1 MLTRPLKKTAI
12 GNPAAEN
19 RVESRIYPSDGYKYT
34 TPRKKSLLFSA
45 TFRRFCYTRSKTP
58 EIDGKVREIGRKRE
72 RLLIVKKE
80 EKRNEKERFSKKE
93 KRKGEREIVKKKKI
107 GRKGEYENGKS
118 AEKSMEKSARKR
130 DARERPFLRIYEPVR
145 VKRVYVK
152 HGSR

>member
-58 EIDGKVREIGRKRE
+58 EIDGKVQEIGRKRE

-93 KRKGEREIVKKKKI
+93 KRKGEREIVKKKENRTETRIRKRKIDGKINGKI
-107 GRKGEYENGKS
+107 GTK
-118 AEKSMEKSARKR
+118 KR
-130 DARERPFLRIYEPVR
+130 RPRASLFKNL
-145 VKRVYVK
+145 
-152 HGSR
+152 

>member
-72 RLLIVKKE
+72 RLLIVKKRRRE
-80 EKRNEKERFSKKE
+80 TKRRDSQ
-93 KRKGEREIVKKKKI
+93 KRKTERRTGDCQKKRI

-145 VKRVYVK
+145 VKQVYVK

>member
-93 KRKGEREIVKKKKI
+93 KRKGEREIVKKRESDGNENTKTENR
-107 GRKGEYENGKS
+107 RKNQWKNRH
-118 AEKSMEKSARKR
+118 EKETPESV
-130 DARERPFLRIYEPVR
+130 PF
-145 VKRVYVK
+145 
-152 HGSR
+152 

>member
-93 KRKGEREIVKKKKI
+93 KRKGEREIVKKENRTETRIRKRKIDGKINGKI
-107 GRKGEYENGKS
+107 GTKKG
-118 AEKSMEKSARKR
+118 
-130 DARERPFLRIYEPVR
+130 RPRASLFKNL
-145 VKRVYVK
+145 
-152 HGSR
+152 